1 MTTKQPTLVQIET
14 RRASMEK
21 LLDGPGGEQ
30 ALRQLLTERLDSE
43 VLFDVLRAQLDRG
56 NDLYDT
62 FDAIK
67 TFCELDAEADAWRLV
82 KRDEV
87 FDPEKD
93 IDGKDKNAVFE
104 AADALGFKI
113 FLDESSMNENDY
125 FAVNDPKLA
134 EIVLEAEPFSD
145 TVGKLIAKQC
155 AESVYEFDGLAA
167 WLELYGLELRRRG
180 SQVA

>member
-43 VLFDVLRAQLDRG
+43 VLYDVLKAQLDRG
-56 NDLYDT
+56 NDLFDT
-62 FDAIK
+62 YDAIK
-67 TFCELDAEADAWRLV
+67 TFCELDSEADAWRLV

-87 FDPEKD
+87 LDEEKH
-93 IDGKDKNAVFE
+93 IDCEDKDAVFY
-104 AADALGFKI
+104 AADSLGLKVFM
-113 FLDESSMNENDY
+113 DEESMNDNDY

-155 AESVYEFDGLAA
+155 AESVYEFDGLAS

-180 SQVA
+180 SRVA